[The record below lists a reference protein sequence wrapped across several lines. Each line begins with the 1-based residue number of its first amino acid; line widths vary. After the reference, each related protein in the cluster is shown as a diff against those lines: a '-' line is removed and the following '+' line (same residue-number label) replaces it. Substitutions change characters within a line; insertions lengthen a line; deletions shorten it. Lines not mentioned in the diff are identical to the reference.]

1 MYSCADAYMYV
12 HVTCGRVWE
21 GREGEESVVEN
32 ASDHDF
38 PYATPAIAG
47 EVTLFSPF
55 LWKTLYY
62 SLPSLQYFRV
72 EEYSVFSLGAENL
85 RLRCSD
91 MVRVANWR
99 RWQP

>member
-1 MYSCADAYMYV
+1 MCTS
-12 HVTCGRVWE
+12 HVGEYGRAVRARKAWLK
-21 GREGEESVVEN
+21 N

-47 EVTLFSPF
+47 EVALFSPF

-85 RLRCSD
+85 RLCCSD